1 MLAMY
6 SEIGQVRQGIHRFSG
21 WKYRLR
27 GEQVDYQR
35 ICVVDN
41 DRYVGGPEMVLG

>member
-6 SEIGQVRQGIHRFSG
+6 SEIGQVRQGIRRSSE

-27 GEQVDYQR
+27 GELVDYQR
-35 ICVVDN
+35 IYVVDN
-41 DRYVGGPEMVLG
+41 DRYVGGPKMVLG